1 MTIFMTNNLWKS
13 KIQIQFLK
21 SAYDKMIRFD
31 FWIDKTY
38 SFKSHLNS
46 LSLLQNLQIMNT
58 FEQFNLPKSLQ
69 KAVDELGLTTPTP
82 IQEKSFSVIMSGRDV
97 MGIAQTGT
105 GKTLAYL
112 LPLLKQWKFI
122 NTDSARI
129 VILVPTR
136 ELVVQIVDVI
146 NSLTQHMS
154 VRTLG
159 IYGGVNINT
168 QKTAV
173 REGIDILVGTPG
185 RTMDLALDNVVRF
198 DSIQKLVIDEFD
210 EILNLGFRTQVTA
223 ILAMLKGKRQN
234 ILFSATMTDEVDAM
248 LDEHFDFPVEVS
260 LAASG
265 TPLEKIQQLAYF
277 TPNFLTK
284 LNLLKDLLKDD
295 AFERVLI
302 FANNKKSVDLIANS
316 LEELFPEQ
324 FGVIHSNKSQN
335 YRLNTMASFQ
345 AGEIRG
351 IVTTDV
357 MARGLDISDI
367 SHVINFEFTE
377 IPEQYIHR
385 IGRTGRADKSG
396 IAISLIAP
404 REEEIMIE
412 AEMLMEKEIEI
423 LDLPETVEVAVR
435 LLEFEKD
442 KKKVKQLLKRPTQER
457 GDAFHEKAAKNKKI
471 NLGGPS
477 KTKKKTGT
485 SVNRNILK
493 NRAAKRKKK

>member
-1 MTIFMTNNLWKS
+1 MG
-13 KIQIQFLK
+13 
-21 SAYDKMIRFD
+21 
-31 FWIDKTY
+31 
-38 SFKSHLNS
+38 
-46 LSLLQNLQIMNT
+46 T

-69 KAVDELGLTTPTP
+69 KAIDGLGLTTPTP
-82 IQEKSFSVIMSGRDV
+82 IQEKSFSVILSGRDV

-112 LPLLKQWKFI
+112 LPLLKQWKFER
-122 NTDSARI
+122 TDSARI

-146 NSLTQHMS
+146 NSLTEHMS

-223 ILAMLKGKRQN
+223 ILAMLKNKRQN
-234 ILFSATMTDEVDAM
+234 ILFSATMTEEVDEM
-248 LDEHFDFPVEVS
+248 LDDYFDFPVEVS

-265 TPLEKIQQLAYF
+265 TPLEKIEQLAYF

-284 LNLLKDLLKDD
+284 LNLLKGLLQDESL
-295 AFERVLI
+295 ERVLV

-316 LEELFPEQ
+316 LEEDFGEQ

-367 SHVINFEFTE
+367 SHVINFEFTD

-396 IAISLIAP
+396 IAISFIAP
-404 REEEIMIE
+404 HEEEIQIE
-412 AEMLMEKEIEI
+412 AEMLMEKEITILPIPENVEI
-423 LDLPETVEVAVR
+423 ATR

-442 KKKVKQLLKRPTQER
+442 KKKVKQLLKRPKKE
-457 GDAFHEKAAKNKKI
+457 GGEAFHEKSAKNKKV
-471 NLGGPS
+471 NLGGPG
-477 KTKKKTGT
+477 KTKPRKTKPTNRGVEKK
-485 SVNRNILK
+485 
-493 NRAAKRKKK
+493 RAAKRKNK